1 MKIKLV
7 KKEQGPY
14 RTWAGCIHNFFY
26 REGRRWT
33 DAEWAEYQEKKKKY
47 DQRRRHFES

>member
-7 KKEQGPY
+7 KKEPGPY
-14 RTWAGCIHNFFY
+14 LTWAGCIHNFFY

-33 DAEWAEYQEKKKKY
+33 AEEWAEYQEWRKEHDK
-47 DQRRRHFES
+47 RNRHLQ